1 MFKRLTTSISKPP
14 LAVFFMKD
22 SWGKSILYLFFLP
35 IFLIIPN
42 LISLSVN
49 PGMSLERYD
58 FMVSAIHSNLWTEEN
73 IIQDY
78 QLTTVET
85 NQTSFDYFSI
95 YIGDQ
100 PIARDAVVFL
110 FTDTSLILYMSN
122 VEIDR
127 ISYEALG
134 LSSFDF
140 SVKSIENARI
150 LASYIRTFYDSQTSL
165 IIFDLVLFYFV
176 GLFDYL
182 FYALFMV
189 FFTMLFIQNIQ
200 LPVGNRIKLSI
211 YLTSIYVVSKLV
223 FILFGVPELEII
235 SLLLVSIYHM
245 WAYRSMRIISKGVL

>member
-1 MFKRLTTSISKPP
+1 MFKRLTTSITKPP

-35 IFLIIPN
+35 LFLIIPN
-42 LISLSVN
+42 IISLSVN

-58 FMVSAIHSNLWTEEN
+58 LMVSAIHSNLWTEDAQIE
-73 IIQDY
+73 DY
-78 QLTTVET
+78 ELTNTET
-85 NQTSFDYFSI
+85 YQTSFDYFSI

-100 PIARDAVVFL
+100 PIAMDTVVFL
-110 FTDTSLILYMSN
+110 FTDSSLILYMSN

-127 ISYEALG
+127 ISYETLG

-140 SVKSIENARI
+140 SVRSIDNARV
-150 LASYIRTFYDSQTSL
+150 LASYVRTFYDDQTSL
-165 IIFDLVLFYFV
+165 IIFDLTLFYFV

-200 LPVGNRIKLSI
+200 LPVGYRIKLSI
-211 YLTSIYVVSKLV
+211 YLTSIYVISKLV
-223 FILFGVPELEII
+223 FVLFGVPELEIV

-245 WAYRSMRIISKGVL
+245 WAYRSMRMISKGVL